1 MSNKRKSVSW
11 RTDDRL
17 EDVKFFKM
25 NDEPSAAGL
34 SIDEVAEI

>member
-1 MSNKRKSVSW
+1 VQW

-34 SIDEVAEI
+34 TIEEVEEI